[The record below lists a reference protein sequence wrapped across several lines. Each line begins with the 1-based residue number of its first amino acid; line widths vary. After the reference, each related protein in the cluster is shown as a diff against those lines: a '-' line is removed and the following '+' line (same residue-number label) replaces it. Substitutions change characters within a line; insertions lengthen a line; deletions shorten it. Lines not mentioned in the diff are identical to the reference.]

1 MPDLILAGAAI
12 VDVPVVP
19 ADASVFSRVSTPAEH
34 IMLTTGG
41 DAMNEAMVLSR
52 LGKQVRLI
60 TRIGTDD
67 AGRYIKQTCI
77 QAGID
82 TSHFLE
88 LDELATGVNVVLVD
102 ASGERRF
109 FTNPHGSLRA
119 LEAQDI
125 TPQAVRGASIFCFA
139 SIFVFPK
146 INPEQLAQLFA
157 RVRKQGLLVCADMT
171 LPKHGERLPEMAPA
185 FAQLDYLFANEAE
198 AGAVTEES
206 DPVRMAD
213 RLISAGACHVIIK
226 LGANGCLLADQTG
239 LRVQVPACPDTHCID
254 TTGAGDTF
262 AAGFFAGLLDG
273 RSVTAPASHPCP
285 LKLWAPRPACAAWNR
300 FCSGITQHI
309 HGKFPIYSHI
319 SYAVCYTSSCNTY
332 AQKIGRDDTYELF
345 QSIERRNARQ
355 EH

>member
-67 AGRYIKQTCI
+67 AGRYIKQTCT

-125 TPQAVRGASIFCFA
+125 TPQAMRGASIFCFA

-171 LPKHGERLPEMAPA
+171 LPKRGERLPEMTPA

-213 RLISAGACHVIIK
+213 RLISAGARHVIIK

-239 LRVQVPACPDTHCID
+239 LRVRVPALSLI
-254 TTGAGDTF
+254 
-262 AAGFFAGLLDG
+262 
-273 RSVTAPASHPCP
+273 
-285 LKLWAPRPACAAWNR
+285 
-300 FCSGITQHI
+300 HI
-309 HGKFPIYSHI
+309 
-319 SYAVCYTSSCNTY
+319 
-332 AQKIGRDDTYELF
+332 
-345 QSIERRNARQ
+345 
-355 EH
+355 

>member
-67 AGRYIKQTCI
+67 AGRYIKQTCT

-171 LPKHGERLPEMAPA
+171 LPKRGERLPEMTPA

-213 RLISAGACHVIIK
+213 RLISAGARHVIIK
-226 LGANGCLLADQTG
+226 LGRKRLSARGSDGSA
-239 LRVQVPACPDTHCID
+239 R
-254 TTGAGDTF
+254 AGSR
-262 AAGFFAGLLDG
+262 L
-273 RSVTAPASHPCP
+273 
-285 LKLWAPRPACAAWNR
+285 
-300 FCSGITQHI
+300 SGHAL
-309 HGKFPIYSHI
+309 Y
-319 SYAVCYTSSCNTY
+319 
-332 AQKIGRDDTYELF
+332 
-345 QSIERRNARQ
+345 
-355 EH
+355 

>member
-67 AGRYIKQTCI
+67 AGRYIKQTCT

-125 TPQAVRGASIFCFA
+125 TPQAVHGASIFCFA

-213 RLISAGACHVIIK
+213 RLISAGARHVIIK

-239 LRVQVPACPDTHCID
+239 LRVRVPACPDTHCID

-273 RSVTAPASHPCP
+273 RDFIDCARFANAAASVSVEAVGASTGVRSMEQVLQRYH
-285 LKLWAPRPACAAWNR
+285 AAYPR
-300 FCSGITQHI
+300 
-309 HGKFPIYSHI
+309 
-319 SYAVCYTSSCNTY
+319 
-332 AQKIGRDDTYELF
+332 
-345 QSIERRNARQ
+345 
-355 EH
+355 